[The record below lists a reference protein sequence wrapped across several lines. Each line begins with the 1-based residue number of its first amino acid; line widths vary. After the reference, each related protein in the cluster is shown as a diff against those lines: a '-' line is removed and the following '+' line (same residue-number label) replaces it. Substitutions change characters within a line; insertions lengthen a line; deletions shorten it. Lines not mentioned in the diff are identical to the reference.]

1 MSHPNL
7 FLTSSAIKH
16 HLLRQF
22 EIAILVTLK
31 ERRCLVF
38 TKVSRSVYMKK
49 YPKVGSHLLFTTV
62 YVPPKFVPY
71 LESYAYITLITI
83 VNPIILVTLKEH
95 CDDEGDGQKD
105 GEDSVFLIRDPFIG
119 WEIWIIV
126 NLLDTVSIIKILV
139 TQTDK

>member
-1 MSHPNL
+1 MSHSNL

-49 YPKVGSHLLFTTV
+49 YPKVGSNLLFTIV
-62 YVPPKFVPY
+62 YVPPKLVPY
-71 LESYAYITLITI
+71 LESYAYITLL
-83 VNPIILVTLKEH
+83 ILVTLKEH
-95 CDDEGDGQKD
+95 WCLFLTKVPQ
-105 GEDSVFLIRDPFIG
+105 SVYIKMPQTIG
-119 WEIWIIV
+119 
-126 NLLDTVSIIKILV
+126 
-139 TQTDK
+139 

>member
-1 MSHPNL
+1 MSHSNL

-49 YPKVGSHLLFTTV
+49 YPKVGSHFLFTTV
-62 YVPPKFVPY
+62 YVPPKRVPY
-71 LESYAYITLITI
+71 LESYAYITLLTK
-83 VNPIILVTLKEH
+83 VNLIILVTLKEH
-95 CDDEGDGQKD
+95 WCLFLTKVPQ
-105 GEDSVFLIRDPFIG
+105 SVYIKMSQTIG
-119 WEIWIIV
+119 
-126 NLLDTVSIIKILV
+126 
-139 TQTDK
+139 